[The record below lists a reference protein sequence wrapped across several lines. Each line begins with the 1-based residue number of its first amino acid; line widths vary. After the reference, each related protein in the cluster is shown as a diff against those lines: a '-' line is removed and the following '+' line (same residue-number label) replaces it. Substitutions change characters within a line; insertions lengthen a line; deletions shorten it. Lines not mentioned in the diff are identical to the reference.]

1 MAIND
6 AFTAQIVQLVREMP
20 DDAILALVRN
30 QLGSFTAVATART
43 VAPSAA
49 PRTPKARKVKITR
62 AKAPKRA
69 SVKAAIAQVSVAAP
83 APAKAKA
90 KAKSKKK
97 VQTRKLKASKRA
109 GGSAKLDALSLV
121 EKIVKSSN
129 GLAASQVAK
138 AAGVPQSRAAAALKE
153 LKLGRRIFQ
162 GGDRRFARY
171 AGDPRTAE
179 AASMHA
185 RRTASGPAI
194 EKGRSRR

>member
-30 QLGSFTAVATART
+30 QLGAVTSVALGSSKSAPAAATRT
-43 VAPSAA
+43 SKP
-49 PRTPKARKVKITR
+49 RKVKVAR
-62 AKAPKRA
+62 AKAAPKRA
-69 SVKAAIAQVSVAAP
+69 TAKPAVAKP
-83 APAKAKA
+83 VAPAKAK
-90 KAKSKKK
+90 K
-97 VQTRKLKASKRA
+97 VTTRKVKATKR
-109 GGSAKLDALSLV
+109 GSSPKVDALSLV
-121 EKIVKSSN
+121 EKIVKSGN

-153 LKLGRRIFQ
+153 LKLARRIFQ

-179 AASMHA
+179 AASLHA
-185 RRTASGPAI
+185 RRTASGPIVGKA
-194 EKGRSRR
+194 KRR